1 MAFRTWGRL
10 LLTALGVS
18 VLAGA
23 GQLGIAY
30 GFGIVRL
37 TGAFT
42 DVNRWPAQLAWVG
55 WFAVTAAVVGAVVTV
70 RLARREG
77 LPDGTGMQLALS
89 GAAALGATVVAP
101 LCMQPARAAEL
112 NTIDPVWAAGICA
125 IVGAVVG
132 AGAASAVLLRPPL
145 GWNVALL
152 AGAVWLIALVSAAPA
167 LLSTGPLNTVR
178 LGVLEPS
185 WLDGDAAQR
194 LAMLVLPA
202 VALLAG
208 VATGGLA
215 RWRGHVPLVVGATG
229 AAGPVLLAFAYL
241 TAGPGD
247 PVDRYQ
253 LAPYYG
259 AVIAVAAGALGSAAA
274 ALLRWP
280 LFPAGAD
287 DAVEPTDILRPLPDT
302 PALGTASGEGSTT
315 VDLTGADTSP
325 GHGTSAGPDPAA
337 DRAVEPTPA
346 HWDWPVT
353 PGTPTTAPAPS
364 GTRPDARFAL
374 DAPAT
379 EPAPATGNEP
389 SGREPEEPSYGG
401 LQVGGSRAPEVDPP
415 AATPAG
421 APHPRDRRTTPAE
434 SPRAS
439 EPAAPA
445 AEPMPATT
453 SADEPPA
460 VPSDEPR
467 AADPV
472 ESPRAADPADELGT
486 VVPGPVTP
494 QITTGS
500 AAEMAPASDAVDAT
514 PAAGPVEL
522 PRPAGPVEVAQA
534 SGADEASPT
543 ADRPGTA
550 EPADA
555 AATVAPRPRP
565 KRTRKPRS
573 SRSAEPADATPIS
586 PATAAAPTATT
597 DPAAT
602 DPASPAPLASPAA
615 SRTVPAKQAA
625 RTVTESSAAP
635 APADSPAPAPAART
649 GTDTGTAAGLDKDA
663 LDTAGLG
670 AARPDPARTASMAD
684 DTHDAPASRSG
695 TRSTASGADRPPVGR
710 TPATADTGAT
720 PATADTRATPATAD
734 TRATPATADTGATP
748 ATAEPAPRPRHQL
761 PDLNSGVGWNTF
773 AAPRPASAPPRA
785 ELPFPDYGPDE
796 EPKPVTF
803 RWDADE
809 ARPSTPRTA
818 GGASDLPAAEAPGPP
833 VDARPTVRSPEVD
846 AEPAADRSRPKRGL
860 FRRNKAR
867 GPGQPAEAPE
877 AEPLAAQDEEFVDW
891 VTGLSRPLADN
902 EPETESGRRSLRSTG
917 RHHRD

>member
-70 RLARREG
+70 RLARRDG
-77 LPDGTGMQLALS
+77 LPAGTGVPLAVS

-112 NTIDPVWAAGICA
+112 STVDPVWAVGICA
-125 IVGAVVG
+125 VVGAVIG

-152 AGAVWLIALVSAAPA
+152 VGAVWLIALVSVAPA
-167 LLSTGPLNTVR
+167 LLSAGPPRSVR

-185 WLDGDAAQR
+185 WLDADAAQR

-208 VATGGLA
+208 AATGRLA
-215 RWRGHVPLVVGATG
+215 RRRGHVPLISGGAG

-247 PVDRYQ
+247 SVDRYQ

-280 LFPAGAD
+280 IFAATGAD
-287 DAVEPTDILRPLPDT
+287 AAVEPTDILRPLPHA
-302 PALGTASGEGSTT
+302 PALSAASGEGPTT
-315 VDLTGADTSP
+315 VDLAGVVGAATSP
-325 GHGTSAGPDPAA
+325 GYGTPPGPG
-337 DRAVEPTPA
+337 RTGEPTPA

-364 GTRPDARFAL
+364 GTRLDAGFAL

-379 EPAPATGNEP
+379 EPVSASWDEP
-389 SGREPEEPSYGG
+389 SGRGPEEPSDGDLPVG
-401 LQVGGSRAPEVDPP
+401 EPSDGDLPVGGSRAAEGDPP

-421 APHPRDRRTTPAE
+421 APQPRDRRTTPAE

-445 AEPMPATT
+445 TEPSPATT
-453 SADEPPA
+453 WA
-460 VPSDEPR
+460 
-467 AADPV
+467 
-472 ESPRAADPADELGT
+472 
-486 VVPGPVTP
+486 
-494 QITTGS
+494 
-500 AAEMAPASDAVDAT
+500 
-514 PAAGPVEL
+514 
-522 PRPAGPVEVAQA
+522 
-534 SGADEASPT
+534 
-543 ADRPGTA
+543 A
-550 EPADA
+550 EPADTA
-555 AATVAPRPRP
+555 AAVTPGPRP

-573 SRSAEPADATPIS
+573 ARSDEPADAVS
-586 PATAAAPTATT
+586 PTTAPT
-597 DPAAT
+597 P
-602 DPASPAPLASPAA
+602 
-615 SRTVPAKQAA
+615 
-625 RTVTESSAAP
+625 
-635 APADSPAPAPAART
+635 
-649 GTDTGTAAGLDKDA
+649 
-663 LDTAGLG
+663 LDTAGLDTAG
-670 AARPDPARTASMAD
+670 LDTAGLDTPA
-684 DTHDAPASRSG
+684 
-695 TRSTASGADRPPVGR
+695 GR
-710 TPATADTGAT
+710 TPASAGTGAT
-720 PATADTRATPATAD
+720 PAADER
-734 TRATPATADTGATP
+734 
-748 ATAEPAPRPRHQL
+748 APRPRHQL
-761 PDLNSGVGWNTF
+761 PDLNSAVSWNAF
-773 AAPRPASAPPRA
+773 AAPRPAPAPPRA
-785 ELPFPDYGPDE
+785 ELPFPDHDPDE

-803 RWDADE
+803 RWNAGDS
-809 ARPSTPRTA
+809 RPGTPRTPGRA
-818 GGASDLPAAEAPGPP
+818 ADLPAAEVPGST
-833 VDARPTVRSPEVD
+833 VDARP
-846 AEPAADRSRPKRGL
+846 AEPAAGNSRPKRGL
-860 FRRNKAR
+860 FRRNKAP
-867 GPGQPAEAPE
+867 GPEQPAEAPE
-877 AEPLAAQDEEFVDW
+877 AEPLAVQDEEYVDW

-902 EPETESGRRSLRSTG
+902 EPETERGRRSLRSTG